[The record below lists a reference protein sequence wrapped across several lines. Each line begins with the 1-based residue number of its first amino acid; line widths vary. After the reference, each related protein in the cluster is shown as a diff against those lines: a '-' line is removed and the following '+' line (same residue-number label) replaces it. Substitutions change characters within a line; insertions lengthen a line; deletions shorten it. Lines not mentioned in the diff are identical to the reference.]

1 MSTAFE
7 HFVAA
12 EGLLASLLKRLPA
25 YEPSPDLEARVLR
38 ALQPRA
44 ASAASAKDL
53 SAFEPPAHME
63 TDFLAEARRIEGAQ
77 AARRTALLQEIAAG
91 ASPAQALG
99 AAVSPPADAWLRQ
112 RADASRSQAARS
124 ARRWPFLNWR
134 DLGLATLAATL
145 ASVATHLYLGA
156 QPTTDAVE
164 LARQTNTPVHVAA
177 AEPAPLANT
186 PEADT
191 RTNLAAAAEAPA
203 SEKPQAAAAAA
214 ANHEISLP
222 ASLPAERARVISPP
236 APAAAAEVAA
246 DEAER
251 PAEAKATLPAVLAE
265 LKKEKADEAPASPE
279 LARKA
284 DLADAPAPARRAA
297 PRSSSPPPRSCLSAS
312 LEAAPAAVTEKLKQV
327 ACGPIQRLRAHPANA
342 ASAQQWAAGFR
353 AQAGLEVHAHDLPL
367 ELDPDVPL
375 GVILIDPRP

>member
-38 ALQPRA
+38 ALQSCA

-77 AARRTALLQEIAAG
+77 AARRMALLQEIAAG

-112 RADASRSQAARS
+112 RADASRPQAARS

-156 QPTTDAVE
+156 PSATDAVE
-164 LARQTNTPVHVAA
+164 LARQTNAPVHVAA
-177 AEPAPLANT
+177 AEPAPVANT

-191 RTNLAAAAEAPA
+191 RSNLAAAAETPA
-203 SEKPQAAAAAA
+203 SEKPQAAAAAK
-214 ANHEISLP
+214 HEISLP

-236 APAAAAEVAA
+236 APVAAAEVAA

-327 ACGPIQRLRAHPANA
+327 ACGPIRRLRAHPANA

>member
-1 MSTAFE
+1 MSAAFE

-38 ALQPRA
+38 ALQSRA

-77 AARRTALLQEIAAG
+77 AARRMALLQEIAAG

-112 RADASRSQAARS
+112 RADASRPQAARS

-156 QPTTDAVE
+156 QSTTDAVE

-203 SEKPQAAAAAA
+203 SERPQAAAAAK
-214 ANHEISLP
+214 HEISLP
-222 ASLPAERARVISPP
+222 ASPSAERARVVPPP

-312 LEAAPAAVTEKLKQV
+312 LEAPPAAVTEKLKQV

>member
-38 ALQPRA
+38 ALQSRA
-44 ASAASAKDL
+44 ASAASAHDL

-63 TDFLAEARRIEGAQ
+63 TDFLVDAQRIEQAQ

-99 AAVSPPADAWLRQ
+99 APVSPPADAWLRQ
-112 RADASRSQAARS
+112 RADAARPQPARS
-124 ARRWPFLNWR
+124 KPRWPLLNWR

-145 ASVATHLYLGA
+145 ASVATHVYLGVPSA
-156 QPTTDAVE
+156 TEAVE
-164 LARQTNTPVHVAA
+164 LARQTNAPVHVAV
-177 AEPAPLANT
+177 AEPAPLANP

-191 RTNLAAAAEAPA
+191 RTKLAAAAEVPA
-203 SEKPQAAAAAA
+203 SERPQAAAATK
-214 ANHEISLP
+214 HEISLP
-222 ASLPAERARVISPP
+222 ASPSAERARVIPP
-236 APAAAAEVAA
+236 LAPAAVAEVAA

-251 PAEAKATLPAVLAE
+251 PAEAKAATPAVLAE

-284 DLADAPAPARRAA
+284 DLAAAPAAAKRVA

-312 LEAAPAAVTEKLKQV
+312 LEAAPAAVMEKLKQM
-327 ACGPIQRLRAHPANA
+327 ACGPIQRLRAHPATA
-342 ASAQQWAAGFR
+342 ASAQQWAASFR
-353 AQAGLEVHAHDLPL
+353 AESGLQAPAHDLPL

-375 GVILIDPRP
+375 GLILIDPRP